1 MEESVLMK
9 KSLKL
14 NSNNNCFTINIIVQ
28 NKAAILLEYLK
39 HNKTNFNVI
48 FHKKNLFIKKKI
60 NKKNINKIFFLNFK
74 NNKEFSDQLF
84 KIFKQKKNSYFLNMA
99 NFIFLNPFLKTFK
112 KKIIN
117 FHPSYLPEHKGLN
130 AFEKA
135 YYSDLKSG
143 ASVHFVNK
151 NIDGGKII
159 LRKRYLINKN
169 KSFKFNRNEIFK
181 IQFKQFSKIV
191 KKINDS
197 KI

>member
-1 MEESVLMK
+1 M
-9 KSLKL
+9 KL

-28 NKAAILLEYLK
+28 NKAAILLKYLK

-48 FHKKNLFIKKKI
+48 FHKKDLFIKKKI
-60 NKKNINKIFFLNFK
+60 NKKNINKIFCLNFK
-74 NNKEFSDQLF
+74 NKKEFSDQLL
-84 KIFKQKKNSYFLNMA
+84 KIFKQEKNSYFLNMA
-99 NFIFLNPFLKTFK
+99 NFIFVNPFLKSFK

-143 ASVHFVNK
+143 ASVHFVNEK
-151 NIDGGKII
+151 IDGGKII
-159 LRKRYLINKN
+159 LRKRYLIQRNQ
-169 KSFKFNRNEIFK
+169 SFRFNRNKIFE
-181 IQFKQFSKIV
+181 IQFEQFKNIV
-191 KKINDS
+191 KKIQLR